1 MSIVTHKMYI
11 VHPYNILCEIFTV
24 LCSAFLLFS
33 VWCHCWK
40 AIFSPLLLLY
50 SKKLAKIIYALHRNF
65 GVFSRVILNNSIKS
79 KQTGLTVALSHKT
92 VMLECDLEQE
102 REKMRV
108 KLMPIKC
115 WFILMPI
122 GYIYFSAVLYFN
134 DTASYCFVF
143 FWCCAFYFGCFFL
156 LFIII
161 THHLN

>member
-1 MSIVTHKMYI
+1 MWIQCASHNFLFVFFRCYCGTLAHGILCGRELWAFDIRFQNNFMSIVTHKMYI

-79 KQTGLTVALSHKT
+79 KQTGLTVALSHNT

-102 REKMRV
+102 RERK
-108 KLMPIKC
+108 
-115 WFILMPI
+115 WEW
-122 GYIYFSAVLYFN
+122 N
-134 DTASYCFVF
+134 
-143 FWCCAFYFGCFFL
+143 
-156 LFIII
+156 
-161 THHLN
+161 